1 MKPIISAFLLGA
13 LVAAPLHAQSGSV
26 GPSTIP
32 GDTREQKLA
41 YIRDMLKKIDVND
54 DNKVTAT
61 EWTSAGGKRTG
72 FDALDTNRDDILTVQ
87 ELRSNARKLKAF
99 EDFVAAPDF

>member
-1 MKPIISAFLLGA
+1 MKPIISALLLGVI
-13 LVAAPLHAQSGSV
+13 VAAPLYAQSGSV

-41 YIRDMLKKIDVND
+41 YIKGVLTKMDVND
-54 DNKVTAT
+54 DRKITAT
-61 EWTSAGGKRTG
+61 EWTTAGGKRAN
-72 FDALDTNRDDILTVQ
+72 FDTLDTNRDEILTIQ